1 MFVLVVATLSE
12 RVARESLAGEDRS
25 ADLHSKVRGS
35 GTGQQGRTAE
45 SKEQVRAT
53 CLKRVSLF
61 RFRQMDEPS
70 G

>member
-25 ADLHSKVRGS
+25 ADLHSKV
-35 GTGQQGRTAE
+35 ALWY
-45 SKEQVRAT
+45 RAT
-53 CLKRVSLF
+53 GTNRGIKRTGPRYLLEAGILF